1 MQRRPQL
8 SVGQELSR
16 SKLPAA
22 TAKAGMSI
30 DEILARPI
38 QLSFDQLS
46 LETAMQSIVDEINGS
61 LPDGTPP
68 IRMEIDGG
76 AFERDGITRNKEVR
90 DFQFQGKPARDVL
103 IDLVRK
109 ANPEKVP
116 ELSQAAQKVL
126 WIEVPDPQRSGQ
138 PKIVI
143 TTRKGAEAASA
154 MIPKEFVLP
163 EVKP

>member
-1 MQRRPQL
+1 
-8 SVGQELSR
+8 
-16 SKLPAA
+16 
-22 TAKAGMSI
+22 
-30 DEILARPI
+30 
-38 QLSFDQLS
+38 
-46 LETAMQSIVDEINGS
+46 
-61 LPDGTPP
+61 
-68 IRMEIDGG
+68 MEIDGG

-116 ELSQAAQKVL
+116 ELNQAAQKVL
-126 WIEVPDPQRSGQ
+126 WIELPDPQRSGQ

-143 TTRKGAEAASA
+143 TTRKGAEAVSA
-154 MIPKEFVLP
+154 KIPREFVLP